1 MSLHTDTLLAEAKR
15 MVEAAEASTPLP
27 GNVSHKN
34 SLWVSPITSADAY
47 LWSAYWTAFL
57 GRQAKSRELV
67 SNARKQYDQGRSTS
81 SFFSTFTR
89 DDSTANIQR
98 ILRTTWG
105 QVNAVATPPKSIAK
119 VWSMGEEGVE
129 RVKGYEREARPI
141 SSRIDSS
148 ANLAAQVAQE
158 TQKKAQTG
166 LLVIAAVGA
175 LGAFIL
181 YRVMFPP
188 PLRVNRGPRS
198 RRR

>member
-1 MSLHTDTLLAEAKR
+1 MSSHTDTLLAEARK
-15 MVEAAEASTPLP
+15 MVEAAEAGSPLP
-27 GNVSHKN
+27 ASVSHKN
-34 SLWVSPITSADAY
+34 SLWISPITSADAY

-67 SNARKQYDQGRSTS
+67 RNARKQYDQGRSTS
-81 SFFSTFTR
+81 SIFSTFTR
-89 DDSTANIQR
+89 DDSTANVQR

-119 VWSMGEEGVE
+119 VWSMAEEGVE

-141 SSRIDSS
+141 GSRIESA
-148 ANLAAQVAQE
+148 ANLPAQVAQE
-158 TQKKAQTG
+158 TQEKAKTG